1 MYSVYIL
8 ENLSDKSWYIGCTD
22 NLKRRLKEHIN
33 GQGGKTTKEK
43 LGGWKLMYAEAYVDK
58 RDAFGIYVEERGD
71 PALKF
76 VSLIN
81 IRPAQGSRSMEIQDE
96 ELRRKIRDIVGKL
109 IPQLFV

>member
-43 LGGWKLMYAEAYVDK
+43 LGGWKLVYAEAYVDK
-58 RDAFGIYVEERGD
+58 RDAFGRERF
-71 PALKF
+71 LK
-76 VSLIN
+76 SG
-81 IRPAQGSRSMEIQDE
+81 AG
-96 ELRRKIRDIVGKL
+96 RRFLKKQLCHYLGLAKTKL
-109 IPQLFV
+109 V